1 MSRCDLLPLRV
12 DGIRYPHL
20 ILFRPIP
27 WFVMGTVCYLHH
39 HADPKRD
46 FGPKIRTRRF
56 LSVFD
61 LTPSEG

>member
-1 MSRCDLLPLRV
+1 MICCPCAWTGFDTRTGSRSLPGATNGDL
-12 DGIRYPHL
+12 
-20 ILFRPIP
+20 
-27 WFVMGTVCYLHH
+27 CYLHH

-61 LTPSEG
+61 LTLWKE